1 MRILRTS
8 KILLILVI
16 LTSNLSSAQT
26 DSVSSKQDSTKNF
39 SEFKLKFN
47 NNSFAISPLFVMKQE
62 MFFEEYSQFI
72 FPTFEEKKIT
82 VPVEMMQLR
91 NEMNQTMQLYRQGTL
106 STDLGFVGKVL
117 GYAAGAAAVGL
128 GAYHVYKYKDK
139 YNIK

>member
-8 KILLILVI
+8 KILMILIT
-16 LTSNLSSAQT
+16 LTSNLSFAQT
-26 DSVSSKQDSTKNF
+26 DSVYSKQDSTKNF

-47 NNSFAISPLFVMKQE
+47 NNSFAVSPLLAMKQE
-62 MFFEEYSQFI
+62 IFFDEYSQFI
-72 FPTFEEKKIT
+72 FPTFEEKRIT
-82 VPVEMMQLR
+82 VPAEMMQLR
-91 NEMNQTMQLYRQGTL
+91 NEMNQTMQIYRQGTL